1 MKVLSRLKYS
11 LMKVA
16 LSKKMKES
24 YAVVAIVAG
33 SGYAKSSWGLAL
45 GMFVIS
51 SVVWLL
57 MSTLIFMLSDQGKK
71 AFDSEQVELQPRRT
85 IRPI

>member
-33 SGYAKSSWGLAL
+33 CSGYAKSSWGLAL

-71 AFDSEQVELQPRRT
+71 AFDSEQVE
-85 IRPI
+85 